1 MYKTTQLAHKFRLS
15 RTAILYYDAI
25 GLLRPDKRTASG
37 YRLYSDQSVRKLE
50 RICELREAGL
60 DLKKIKAIID
70 AGTSKKVVALQ
81 ERLHAINQEIAAL
94 RKQQRIIVEMLQD
107 DGAGRGRTRIMTKE
121 RWVDL
126 LRKAGLDD
134 DGLHKW
140 HKAFEASSPETHQ
153 DFLESIGLPEKEIRQ
168 MRAFSHP

>member
-1 MYKTTQLAHKFRLS
+1 MYKITQLAHKFRLS

-37 YRLYSDQSVRKLE
+37 YRLYSDPSVRKLE

-60 DLKKIKAIID
+60 DLKKIKAVMA
-70 AGTSKKVVALQ
+70 AGTSKKIVALQ

-94 RKQQRIIVEMLQD
+94 RQQQQIIVDMLQE
-107 DGAGRGRTRIMTKE
+107 DGVARGRTRIMTKE

-140 HKAFEASSPETHQ
+140 HKAFEASYPEEHQ

-168 MRAFSHP
+168 IRAFSRM